1 MFSVDWHRR
10 CVVVRHIYAEC
21 FASVN
26 RNHMELRNR
35 WVHFKIRD
43 VYIPDPAK
51 VLFDMYGD
59 DLLQGRVMDLSDSG
73 SADGVYVV
81 VELEGIEQ
89 PVIVPVERI
98 LGVL

>member
-1 MFSVDWHRR
+1 
-10 CVVVRHIYAEC
+10 
-21 FASVN
+21 
-26 RNHMELRNR
+26 MELRNR

-51 VLFDMYGD
+51 VLVDMYGV

-73 SADGVYVV
+73 RADGVFVV
-81 VELEGIEQ
+81 VELEGIEE

>member
-1 MFSVDWHRR
+1 
-10 CVVVRHIYAEC
+10 
-21 FASVN
+21 
-26 RNHMELRNR
+26 MELRNR

-59 DLLQGRVMDLSDSG
+59 DLLQGRVADLSDSG
-73 SADGVYVV
+73 STDGVFVV

-89 PVIVPVERI
+89 SVIVPLERI

>member
-1 MFSVDWHRR
+1 
-10 CVVVRHIYAEC
+10 
-21 FASVN
+21 
-26 RNHMELRNR
+26 MELRNR

-59 DLLQGRVMDLSDSG
+59 DLLQGRVTDLSDSG
-73 SADGVYVV
+73 TTDGVFVV
-81 VELEGIEQ
+81 VELEGIDQ
-89 PVIVPVERI
+89 PVIVPLERI

>member
-1 MFSVDWHRR
+1 
-10 CVVVRHIYAEC
+10 
-21 FASVN
+21 
-26 RNHMELRNR
+26 MELRNR

-73 SADGVYVV
+73 SADGVFVV